1 MKNILLLV
9 HDDEGQEARLQAAL
23 DLTRALGGHLQCV
36 DVTPF
41 PVIAGEL
48 YPGFGETTVILDE
61 QDSEAR
67 NKARITAHLAKE
79 DVSWDWVDTTGEI
92 ASCLLKEA
100 ALADIVVLNR
110 QLDSYPLPDMRTI
123 AGRVLINAR
132 VPVLAVP
139 QDVKGFSMKRAL
151 LAWDG
156 HPSCIATVRACTP
169 LLAMAEE
176 VEVLTI
182 DDGSIVADPAEAA
195 RYLSRHDVGANIRI
209 LKDRLNPVDVLIEEE
224 AAQQKADYVIM
235 GAYGRGRFMETFG
248 GVTRRMLTRAKLPLI
263 LGH

>member
-23 DLTRALGGHLQCV
+23 DVTRALGGHLRCV
-36 DVTPF
+36 DVTAF

-48 YPGFGETTVILDE
+48 YAGFGETTVVVDE
-61 QDSEAR
+61 RDSEAR
-67 NKARITAHLAKE
+67 NKAGVSARLAKE
-79 DVSWDWVDTTGEI
+79 DVSWDWVDTMGEI

-100 ALADIVVLNR
+100 ALADLVVLNR

-139 QDVKGFSMKRAL
+139 QDAKGFGVKRAL

-156 HPSCIATVRACTP
+156 HPSCIATMRACTA
-169 LLAMAEE
+169 LLALADE

-182 DDGSIVADPAEAA
+182 DDGSIVVEPSEAA
-195 RYLSRHDVGANIRI
+195 RYLSRHDVGASIRVVQ
-209 LKDRLNPVDVLIEEE
+209 DRLRPVDAMIEDE
-224 AAQQKADYVIM
+224 ASQRKADYVIM
-235 GAYGRGRFMETFG
+235 GGYGRGRIMETFG